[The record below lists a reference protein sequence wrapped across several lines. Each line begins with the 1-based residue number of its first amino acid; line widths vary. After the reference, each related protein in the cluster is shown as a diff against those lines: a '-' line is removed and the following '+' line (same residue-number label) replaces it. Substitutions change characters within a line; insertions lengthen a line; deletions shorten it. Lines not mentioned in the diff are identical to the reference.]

1 MHETQFNFSVVK
13 KYSDSITIPVK
24 KSIEVLVKIID
35 GHEYGPRRVK
45 MKSLFEQYIF
55 YDRRKR
61 KNRSKFPKQE
71 TVAFEM
77 LNSLSQSSLPKR
89 H

>member
-1 MHETQFNFSVVK
+1 MVMNTVQ
-13 KYSDSITIPVK
+13 D
-24 KSIEVLVKIID
+24 VL
-35 GHEYGPRRVK
+35 K

-77 LNSLSQSSLPKR
+77 LNSLSQSSLPKSATEALPTQS
-89 H
+89 